1 MTTIASS
8 LSLDAIEAR
17 EVMSTGL
24 VSCPP
29 CATLADVAT
38 LMAVHQ
44 VHAVVVDPGAPRL
57 ITARDVIWATL
68 AGATSADE
76 ARHNGAEIRQ
86 IALGVGEVAGHGKRL
101 QMVGV
106 ALVVGLEPHVLGA
119 HNPGMV
125 KDPFTAD
132 ETIALFRRFD
142 AEENSRS
149 QSVYGACGLPGAPYR
164 PWRRPHPRR

>member
-29 CATLADVAT
+29 CVTLADVAT

-86 IALGVGEVAGHGKRL
+86 IALRVGEVAGHGKRL
-101 QMVGV
+101 QNG
-106 ALVVGLEPHVLGA
+106 GRCSG
-119 HNPGMV
+119 GR
-125 KDPFTAD
+125 T
-132 ETIALFRRFD
+132 
-142 AEENSRS
+142 
-149 QSVYGACGLPGAPYR
+149 
-164 PWRRPHPRR
+164 